1 MSKPKEVAG
10 ATKQAA
16 GKTASTAQDEARKV
30 GASTASAAGEVAGV
44 AREQAGAVAG
54 EALDDVKELW
64 EQTLAQ
70 VNEQA
75 GAATAK
81 LGQGLGSL
89 ADELYAISDGTH
101 DGQGPVAD
109 LARALAA
116 RGDDIADLL
125 VKQGPDGVV
134 QELRRFARRS
144 PGTFLLGALAVGVVG
159 GRLTRGV
166 KAAGANDN
174 ASATSAPAE
183 RATSTTATPSNRPR
197 R

>member
-1 MSKPKEVAG
+1 
-10 ATKQAA
+10 
-16 GKTASTAQDEARKV
+16 
-30 GASTASAAGEVAGV
+30 
-44 AREQAGAVAG
+44 
-54 EALDDVKELW
+54 VKELW

-89 ADELYAISDGTH
+89 ADELYAIGDGTH
-101 DGQGPVAD
+101 DGQGPVGN

-116 RGDDIADLL
+116 RGDDLTDLL

-134 QELRRFARRS
+134 QELRRFAQRS

-159 GRLTRGV
+159 GRLTRGAQA
-166 KAAGANDN
+166 AAGANDN
-174 ASATSAPAE
+174 ASGTPAPAK
-183 RATSTTATPSNRPR
+183 RAAPTTATSSTR
-197 R
+197 RRR